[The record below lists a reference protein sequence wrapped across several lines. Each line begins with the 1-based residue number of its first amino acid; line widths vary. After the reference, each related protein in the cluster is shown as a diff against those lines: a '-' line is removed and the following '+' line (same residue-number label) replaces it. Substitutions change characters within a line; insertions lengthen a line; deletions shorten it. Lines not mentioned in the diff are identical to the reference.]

1 MSDHDHDHDHDDEG
15 EDDDSLVTLEDA
27 EGNAQ
32 DFVFLATVKVDD
44 EIYALLTPA
53 VEEGEEE
60 GETTEIFVFTYEED
74 EDGGEIFGAVEDEAI
89 VAKVQAEAEKLFT
102 EADEEEA

>member
-1 MSDHDHDHDHDDEG
+1 MSDHDHDHDHGDE
-15 EDDDSLVTLEDA
+15 EDDDDSLVTLEDA

-53 VEEGEEE
+53 EEE
-60 GETTEIFVFTYEED
+60 GAEESETTEIFVFTYESD
-74 EDGGEIFGAVEDEAI
+74 EDGGEVFGAVEDEEI
-89 VAKVQAEAEKLFT
+89 VAKVQKEAEKLFAEGD
-102 EADEEEA
+102 EAEE